1 MGKSTDRLV
10 VVILFLGMILVSFNH
25 CLGPTATKK
34 SGLKYESSSNPSTNG
49 FDGGGNTNTG
59 TAPSGTDSRSISIQA
74 FSTTV
79 QPLTR
84 NNCINCHGSFQTP
97 LHAVADPTQAHDAVV
112 DAFKV
117 NFDNIPNSRMVLKLR
132 DEAHNCWGDC
142 AANADEMTMAIQNWK
157 STVDAA
163 GGSTTGGATEP
174 DPVLTTSESRTLLEE
189 LDPDNAMDN
198 GTIVVEADSA
208 SLKAPMVAGT
218 MGSDTYIHT
227 PNGNGGNLGNNNA
240 AAGIGYINFDTSFSD
255 VFKIYALVDA
265 PSDQDNSFHMKVDNG
280 NYQEWHIDV
289 TAGFE
294 WREVTHTNAQNP
306 VNFFIPAGNGHILE
320 VRQRE
325 DGTKIQRVVIS
336 NNPNINLNDV
346 SNATVATIRYDIS
359 AIVGVTAFFSIDV
372 QEYDMY
378 SYKLSKPTI
387 ESSFPL
393 RIKNIQPL
401 INGSFNPQ
409 HATYTLVDMATGPGT
424 TELSP
429 RALIALKDQGTSID
443 RLSFSFEVLQ
453 QN

>member
-1 MGKSTDRLV
+1 MGKSTNRLV
-10 VVILFLGMILVSFNH
+10 VVVLFLGMILVSFNH

-34 SGLKYESSSNPSTNG
+34 SGLKYESSSNSSTDNN
-49 FDGGGNTNTG
+49 DTG
-59 TAPSGTDSRSISIQA
+59 TNNSPPPPSGTDSRSVSIQA

-79 QPLTR
+79 HPLTR
-84 NNCINCHGSFQTP
+84 NYCINCHGSFQTP
-97 LHAVADPTQAHDAVV
+97 LHAVADPTQAHDAVI
-112 DAFKV
+112 DAFKI

-132 DEAHNCWGDC
+132 DESHNCWGDC
-142 AANADEMTMAIQNWK
+142 AASANEMEMAIQNWK
-157 STVDAA
+157 TTVDAA
-163 GGSTTGGATEP
+163 GGNTIDDTP

-189 LDPDNAMDN
+189 LDPENATDN

-218 MGSDTYIHT
+218 AGSDTYIHT

-294 WREVTHTNAQNP
+294 WREVTNTNNQNP
-306 VNFFIPAGNGHILE
+306 VDFFIPAGSGHILE

-346 SNATVATIRYDIS
+346 SNATTATISYDIS

-378 SYKLSKPTI
+378 SYKLTNPTI

-424 TELSP
+424 TVLSP

-443 RLSFSFEVLQ
+443 KLSFSFEVLQ